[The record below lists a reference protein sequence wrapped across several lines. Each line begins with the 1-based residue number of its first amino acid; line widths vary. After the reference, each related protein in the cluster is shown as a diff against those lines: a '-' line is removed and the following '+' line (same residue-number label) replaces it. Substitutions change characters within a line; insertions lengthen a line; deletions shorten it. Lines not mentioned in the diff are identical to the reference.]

1 MESEKLFNG
10 VEISKL
16 SKKQLKKYH
25 KSLKWDEIKR
35 KKRALEKQRSKEKR
49 SFAKLHN
56 IDIGPSR
63 KELKRKKMV
72 KSSCDI
78 AVCIDLSF
86 DHLMID
92 KDMAK
97 AIKQV
102 LRVYTVNRRARQ
114 PMQLHLTSFGG
125 RSKEEMTRHH
135 GYENWDINF
144 HERDYLDVFPK
155 DKLVY
160 LSSES
165 ENVINQLEPGK
176 GLCHRKAVEQG
187 IAHGQL
193 PIGDYFRL
201 QHRKVITINQVFE
214 ILVQVSEGKSF
225 KEALEIVLPKRFGKI
240 QLPHTEPDKD

>member
-176 GLCHRKAVEQG
+176 LLLPLSRLAVMMMWVILGLVPPQSRRTRHSPRTVTHR
-187 IAHGQL
+187 
-193 PIGDYFRL
+193 RL
-201 QHRKVITINQVFE
+201 LSLTTQ
-214 ILVQVSEGKSF
+214 EGHNHQPSIRDPS
-225 KEALEIVLPKRFGKI
+225 AG
-240 QLPHTEPDKD
+240 